1 MSTTNYLT
9 RKEEL
14 ILLAVHKLGEAASLV
29 KVLEILDVS
38 TGHRWTM
45 GNVYV
50 PLDRMRKLGYLET
63 RVGEP
68 TARRGGKAMKY
79 YSLSRQGKKAL
90 AELKRIHDTMWSG
103 VTDLAL
109 EKSEK

>member
-1 MSTTNYLT
+1 MTINTYLT

-14 ILLAVHKLGEAASLV
+14 ILLAVHKLDESASLV
-29 KVLEILDVS
+29 RVREILNVS
-38 TGHRWTM
+38 TGREWTM

-50 PLDRMRKLGYLET
+50 PLDRMTRLGYLET

-68 TARRGGKAMKY
+68 TARRGGKAKKY

-90 AELKRIHDTMWSG
+90 AELKRVHDTMWKG
-103 VTDLAL
+103 VSDLAP
-109 EKSEK
+109 EK

>member
-1 MSTTNYLT
+1 MTITNYLT

-14 ILLAVHKLGEAASLV
+14 ILLAVHKLDDSASLV
-29 KVLEILDVS
+29 RVREILIVS
-38 TGHRWTM
+38 TGHEWTM

-50 PLDRMRKLGYLET
+50 PLDRMTKLGYLET

-79 YSLSRQGKKAL
+79 YALSPQGKKAL
-90 AELKRIHDTMWSG
+90 AELKRVQDTMWNG
-103 VTDLAL
+103 VSDLAL
-109 EKSEK
+109 EK